1 LTLYEETDNM
11 NEINTGLMNGALV
24 ATHQHGQLLTHCTQH
39 STIDYLN
46 QWIIWTHA
54 LSEPMHYPNQWII
67 WTHGLCEPMDYV

>member
-1 LTLYEETDNM
+1 LTLYEETENM

-46 QWIIWTHA
+46 PWII
-54 LSEPMHYPNQWII
+54 
-67 WTHGLCEPMDYV
+67 